1 MNNQGIGVRS
11 VHVHNKAA
19 FILEAWLSW
28 GPSESSKEK
37 ASNGAVAE
45 WNKLGSEGVGI
56 PEGRNFKTNVHAI
69 GGITHHVEE
78 NEFFYEQA
86 SDKVLEVKVT
96 GTTLIF
102 ELITST

>member
-1 MNNQGIGVRS
+1 MNNQGIGVQS

-28 GPSESSKEK
+28 GTSESAKK
-37 ASNGAVAE
+37 TAANGGVVE
-45 WNKLGSEGVGI
+45 WNKLGSDGVGI
-56 PEGRNFKTNVHAI
+56 PEGTNFKTNVHAK
-69 GGITHHVEE
+69 GGISHHVEE

-102 ELITST
+102 ELTTST